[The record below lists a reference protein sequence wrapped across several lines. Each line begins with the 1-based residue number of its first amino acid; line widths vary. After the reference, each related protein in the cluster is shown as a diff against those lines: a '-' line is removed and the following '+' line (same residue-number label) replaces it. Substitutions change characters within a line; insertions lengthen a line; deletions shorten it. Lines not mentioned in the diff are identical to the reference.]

1 MLYRIS
7 YLLFFVIVGMQPA
20 LVNAAQIQLSV
31 ADIVSPTFS
40 AKSIK
45 VNLLQN
51 GSADLHIAEVHM
63 AEKSWNKVAL
73 HCAEFSLSTEKIV
86 CRKGKLDAAP
96 DLPFSVSYIFATQ
109 QLGLKLEAGVNEV
122 WQLKA
127 DFHARPWRISALLHN
142 AQVFRLA
149 ALLPVALPLPTKG
162 VLNGT
167 LELLGNKQGLL
178 SASADM
184 QLADVSF
191 SDSSG
196 LRAGE
201 KIQAKLHLDAA
212 HTAQLWDSRIT
223 LDWQGGELFW
233 QPLYLRAGH
242 RLQAQVIWEGPQI
255 KLIQASVDVDG
266 VGKVAL
272 DAVWDIPAGQ
282 LLEANASGN
291 NLRLARLF
299 SDYAKPFL
307 GGGFMAESEMSGTSD
322 FNWKFSKSAT
332 QELKLGLHEAAL
344 DDGKKRFAVHDLNA
358 DIPWSAEQITTASLS
373 FGSGDLWGVPLG
385 ASALKMTMRGLD
397 FAMAEASLP
406 ILDGKLSVQDFHLRH
421 ELDEWRWDFSGELAP
436 LSMSPLS
443 LALGWPEMK
452 GKLSGIIPHVSYQ
465 GKMLAVDGA
474 LLLRVFDGS
483 VVVSSLKL
491 RDPFGPAP
499 RLYGNLDMRE
509 LDLGALTQAFSFGNV
524 QGRIDVSVKDLELVN
539 WQPVK
544 FDARVASS
552 RGSYRKK
559 ISQKAVQN
567 ISSLG
572 GAGAAAALQR
582 SVLSV
587 FDNFGYSRIEL
598 SCVLRNGVCLM
609 DGAEQTVNGYFIVKG
624 GGIPAINVM
633 GYNHEVDW
641 DELLTRLKRVTKG
654 NRKAVV
660 E

>member
-7 YLLFFVIVGMQPA
+7 FLLLFVIVGMQSA
-20 LVNAAQIQLSV
+20 MVNAAQIQLSV

-40 AKSIK
+40 ARAIR
-45 VNLLQN
+45 VTLLQD
-51 GSADLHIAEVHM
+51 GSADLHIAEVHV
-63 AEKSWNKVAL
+63 AEKLWNNVHL

-96 DLPFSVSYIFATQ
+96 DLPFSVSYVFDTQ
-109 QLGLKLEAGVNEV
+109 KLDLRLAAGVNEW
-122 WQLKA
+122 WQLHA
-127 DFHARPWRISALLHN
+127 DFQARPWHISALLRN
-142 AQVFRLA
+142 AQAFRLA
-149 ALLPVALPLPTKG
+149 VLLPAPSPLPTKG
-162 VLNGT
+162 LLNGT
-167 LELLGNKQGLL
+167 IKLLGNKEGLH
-178 SASADM
+178 SASAEL
-184 QLADVSF
+184 QLTDVSF

-201 KIQAKLHLDAA
+201 KIQAKLHLDAT
-212 HTAQLWDSRIT
+212 HTAQLWDGRIS
-223 LDWQGGELFW
+223 LDWPSGELFW
-233 QPLYLRAGH
+233 QPFYLRGGH
-242 RLQAQVIWEGPQI
+242 TLQAQVQWDGTQI
-255 KLIQASVDVDG
+255 KLTQASIDVGG
-266 VGKVAL
+266 VGKIAL
-272 DAVWDIPAGQ
+272 DALWDVPAKQ
-282 LLEANASGN
+282 LLEANANGN
-291 NLRLARLF
+291 NLGLARLF

-307 GGGFMAESEMSGTSD
+307 GEGVMAGSEMSGTSD
-322 FNWKFSKSAT
+322 FNWKFSKGAT
-332 QELKLGLHEAAL
+332 QELKLGLHEATL
-344 DDGKKRFAVHDLNA
+344 VEGKKRFALHGLNA
-358 DIPWSAEQITTASLS
+358 DIPWSADQPTTASLS
-373 FGSGDLWGVPLG
+373 FSSGDLWGVPLG
-385 ASALKMTMRGLD
+385 ASELKMTMRDLD
-397 FAMAEASLP
+397 FAMADASLP

-421 ELDEWRWDFSGELAP
+421 ELDEWRWEFSGGLTP

-452 GKLSGIIPHVSYQ
+452 GSLSGMIPHVSYQ
-465 GKMLAVDGA
+465 EKMLKVDGA
-474 LLLRVFDGS
+474 LLFRVFDGS
-483 VVVSSLKL
+483 VVVSSLNL
-491 RDPFGPAP
+491 FDPFGPAP
-499 RLYGNLDMRE
+499 RLFGNLDMRE

-524 QGRIDVSVKDLELVN
+524 QGRIDVSVKGLELVN
-539 WQPVK
+539 WLPVK

-552 RGSYRKK
+552 PGRYRKK

-582 SVLSV
+582 SVMSV
-587 FDNFGYSRIEL
+587 FENFGYDRIAL

-609 DGAEQTVNGYFIVKG
+609 DGAEPTVNGYFIVKG